1 MTNGHWSSPIQL
13 AIILEKLKIMQVS
26 SETLSTA
33 LDKEISSSIIT
44 RNGKIVKKHWSSLCF
59 PEIYSTAQNKNMACS
74 QGISY
79 FDEIFIM
86 LWIKYRLQIRK
97 KWNWKWIF

>member
-44 RNGKIVKKHWSSLCF
+44 RNGKIVKKRWSSLCF
-59 PEIYSTAQNKNMACS
+59 PEIY
-74 QGISY
+74 
-79 FDEIFIM
+79 
-86 LWIKYRLQIRK
+86 
-97 KWNWKWIF
+97 